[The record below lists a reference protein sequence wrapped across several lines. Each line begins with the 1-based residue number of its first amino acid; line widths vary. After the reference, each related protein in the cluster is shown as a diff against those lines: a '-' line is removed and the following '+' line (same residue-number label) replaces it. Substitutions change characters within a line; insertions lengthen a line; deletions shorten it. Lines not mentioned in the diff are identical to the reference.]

1 MDMLNEALYLKI
13 NELKNLT
20 ITNFNS
26 EVNNQNKNNL
36 IK

>member
-1 MDMLNEALYLKI
+1 MLNEALYLKI